1 MGRPIKN
8 GGINMTFNKNP
19 MIKKPVT
26 KLLPLNLQFF
36 AEEKVTL
43 DKLQKDFSD
52 SWKTLKGLLD
62 TQADQIRTYGE
73 TNQTTADS
81 IKTIEEKL
89 ENYETELKGFTDK
102 YKDIE
107 TKFNRPDFGGN
118 NPEYKTAGE
127 LLIESDSYKNM
138 GSTMNAHQE
147 LKSFFKLQTKDLDSA
162 DANGGLLTGTTRMGG
177 IFADPNTPTTMR
189 QLLNAQPTTSNSIEY
204 IVETGFTNASAI
216 APEKSLKPQ
225 SDLTF
230 DIETASVKTIAHWIP
245 ATRQIIQDA
254 PQLRSYV
261 DNRLTYGLQLTE
273 ESQIL
278 YGSGVGDNIQG
289 IMTNPN
295 IQDMGARAT
304 DNTMIDFIRT
314 SITRSI
320 LAGYPA
326 TGIVLHPTDWETIE
340 LSKGADGHYI
350 WISVTDRGAQRL
362 WRVPVVEST
371 ALVEGEFLTGA
382 FGLGAQIWDREQAN
396 VRVSEHHADYFAKNM
411 LAILAEER
419 LCLTTFRP
427 ESFVKG
433 TFTPVA

>member
-8 GGINMTFNKNP
+8 GGITMTFHY
-19 MIKKPVT
+19 KKPVT

-52 SWKTLKGLLD
+52 SWKELKGLLD

-73 TNQTTADS
+73 TNDTTAQG
-81 IKTIEEKL
+81 IKTIEEKI
-89 ENYETELKGFTDK
+89 EQYDKEIQGFTSK
-102 YKDIE
+102 MTQLE
-107 TKFNRPDFGGN
+107 TKLNRPDLGGTGA
-118 NPEYKTAGE
+118 EYKTAGQ

-138 GSTMNAHQE
+138 GQSMSARQD
-147 LKSFFKLQTKDLDSA
+147 LKSFFTLQTKDLDSA
-162 DANGGLLTGTTRMGG
+162 DANGGLLTGTTRLGG
-177 IFADPNTPTTMR
+177 IFADPNKPMTMR
-189 QLLNAQPTTSNSIEY
+189 QLLNAQPTTSNAIEY

-254 PQLRSYV
+254 PQLKSYV
-261 DNRLTYGLQLTE
+261 DNRLTYGLELTE
-273 ESQIL
+273 ESQVL
-278 YGSGVGDNIQG
+278 YGSGVGDNMQG

-295 IQDMGARAT
+295 IQDLGQRAT
-304 DNTMIDFIRT
+304 GAVSMIDFIRT
-314 SITRSI
+314 SITKSV

-326 TGIVLHPTDWETIE
+326 TGIILHPTQWETIE
-340 LSKGADGHYI
+340 LSKGDDGHYI
-350 WISVTDRGAQRL
+350 WVSVTNGGAERL
-362 WRVPVVEST
+362 WRVPVVQST
-371 ALVEGEFLTGA
+371 ALVENEFLTGA
-382 FGLGAQIWDREQAN
+382 FGLGAQLWDREQAN

-419 LCLTTFRP
+419 LALTTYRP

-433 TFTPVA
+433 NFTPLA

>member
-1 MGRPIKN
+1 
-8 GGINMTFNKNP
+8 MTF
-19 MIKKPVT
+19 KKIPVV
-26 KLLPLNLQFF
+26 KQLPLNLQFF

-43 DKLQKDFSD
+43 EKLSKDFSD

-62 TQADQIRTYGE
+62 TQADQIRIHGE
-73 TNQTTADS
+73 TSQDTADS
-81 IKTIEEKL
+81 IKAVETKL
-89 ENYETELKGFTDK
+89 EQYETELEGFK
-102 YKDIE
+102 NQYKDIE
-107 TKFNRPDFGGN
+107 TKFNRPELGGQDLS
-118 NPEYKTAGE
+118 EYKTAGQ

-138 GSTMNAHQE
+138 GQTMNARQE
-147 LKSFFKLQTKDLDSA
+147 LKSFFKLQTKDLDSL
-162 DANGGLLTGTTRMGG
+162 DANGGLLAGTTRLGG
-177 IFADPNTPTTMR
+177 VFADPDRQPTMR
-189 QLLNAQPTTSNSIEY
+189 DLLRATTTTSNAIEY

-278 YGSGVGDNIQG
+278 YGSGVGDNIAG
-289 IMTNPN
+289 IMTNAN
-295 IQDMGARAT
+295 IQNQGQRPTAGT
-304 DNTMIDFIRT
+304 SMIDWIRGA
-314 SITRSI
+314 ITKSI

-326 TGIVLHPTDWETIE
+326 TGIVLHPTDWEAIE
-340 LSKGADGHYI
+340 LSKGTDGHYI
-350 WISVTDRGAQRL
+350 WVSVADGGVSRL
-362 WRVPVVEST
+362 WRVPVVQST
-371 ALVEGEFLTGA
+371 ALVASEFLVGA

-419 LCLTTFRP
+419 LALTVYRP

-433 TFTPVA
+433 DFTPVA

>member
-1 MGRPIKN
+1 MN
-8 GGINMTFNKNP
+8 FHY
-19 MIKKPVT
+19 KKPVT
-26 KLLPLNLQFF
+26 KLLPLNIQFF

-52 SWKTLKGLLD
+52 SWKELKGLLD

-73 TNQTTADS
+73 TNDTTADG
-81 IKTIEEKL
+81 IKAVEKKL
-89 ENYETELKGFTDK
+89 ENHEAEFVELSKKFK
-102 YKDIE
+102 EVE
-107 TKFNRPDFGGN
+107 TKFNRPDLGGN
-118 NPEYKTAGE
+118 GAEYKTAGE

-138 GSTMNAHQE
+138 GQTMNARQE
-147 LKSFFKLQTKDLDSA
+147 LKSFFTLQTKDLDSV
-162 DANGGLLTGTTRMGG
+162 DANGGLLTGTTRIGG
-177 IFADPNTPTTMR
+177 VFADPDKPMTMR
-189 QLLNAQPTTSNSIEY
+189 TLLNAQPTTSNAIEY

-245 ATRQIIQDA
+245 ATRQIISDA

-278 YGSGVGDNIQG
+278 YGSGVGDNMAG
-289 IMTNPN
+289 IMTNAN
-295 IQDMGARAT
+295 IQNQGQRPTDAT
-304 DNTMIDFIRT
+304 SMIDWIR
-314 SITRSI
+314 SAITKSV

-326 TGIVLHPTDWETIE
+326 TGIVLHPTDWEAIE
-340 LSKGADGHYI
+340 LSKGSDGHYI
-350 WISVTDRGAQRL
+350 WVSVTDGGAQRL
-362 WRVPVVEST
+362 WRVPVVQST
-371 ALVEGEFLTGA
+371 ALVQSEFLLGG
-382 FGLGAQIWDREQAN
+382 FGLGAQLWDREQAN

-419 LCLTTFRP
+419 LALTVYRP

-433 TFTPVA
+433 DFTPLA